1 MAANSFFTPQQ
12 TLNIK
17 GKLFN
22 LSKPSVMG
30 ILNTTPDSFYS
41 DSRIQNIDAALKK
54 TEQFL
59 NEGADFI
66 DVGAYSSRP
75 GSDNITVDEELQR
88 LIPVVE
94 AIAKKFPEAII
105 SVDTF
110 RANVA
115 EESVLAGAHII
126 NDIAAGQF
134 DENMFETVARLQIP
148 YIIMHM
154 HGTPQN
160 MHNNPVYEN
169 VLLDVVDYFSKKI
182 SALRNLGIKDIIIDL
197 GFGFSKTLAHNYQ
210 LLNQLDNFKLFN
222 LPVLVGFSRKS
233 MIWKLLNITPQEAL
247 NGTTVLNTI
256 ALQKGANILRVH
268 DVKEAKE
275 CIDLIEKM
283 KNH

>member
-233 MIWKLLNITPQEAL
+233 MIWKPLNITPQEAL

>member
-17 GKLFN
+17 DKLFN

-233 MIWKLLNITPQEAL
+233 MIWKPLNITPQEAL